1 MKALTSLFLLFFIC
15 ISPVFAQNI
24 TLLHKR
30 DSVRLSLN
38 IGKSS
43 DNTYTKGKG
52 AEISGTFPKNDT
64 IDNSWLTNSFIEIG
78 FVSDSSQWSLGFV
91 GEIHKNT
98 LIKEEQDVRQYGISV
113 SKVIVAKRDNK
124 TKASDFDIPV
134 SLSLKNSEDFIKETK
149 TFQVIG
155 GVTFNHFTAP
165 SILKTQSQFPKI
177 GSGLGKVIGFSH
189 NHNIGFAY
197 LGADENVLLGQFDFE
212 FNTYIFPAL
221 SDKWIDKTDLFR
233 LQFSYKGRTPLFD
246 ETELDLNNQISLQ
259 AGINLAFD
267 KKNSIELAY
276 NWIQGADPLKGLDN
290 QKYETITAKVKIALK

>member
-1 MKALTSLFLLFFIC
+1 MKALTSLFLCFFIC
-15 ISPVFAQNI
+15 ISSVFAQKM

-43 DNTYTKGKG
+43 DNSYTKGKG

-78 FVSDSSQWSLGFV
+78 LVSDSSQWSFGFV

-98 LIKEEQDVRQYGISV
+98 LIEKEQDVRQYGISLN
-113 SKVIVAKRDNK
+113 KVIVAKRDQK
-124 TKASDFDIPV
+124 TQVADFEIPV
-134 SLSLKNSEDFIKETK
+134 SLSLKNSENFIKETK

-155 GVTFNHFTAP
+155 SVTFNHYTAP
-165 SILKTQSQFPKI
+165 SILRTQAQFPKI
-177 GSGLGKVIGFSH
+177 SSGLGRIIGFSH

-197 LGADENVLLGQFDFE
+197 LASDENVFLGQFDFE
-212 FNTYIFPAL
+212 LNTYIFPAL
-221 SDKWIDKTDLFR
+221 SDKWIDKTDLFK
-233 LQFSYKGRTPLFD
+233 LQFSYTGRTPLLG
-246 ETELDLNNQISLQ
+246 ETELDLNSYISLQ

-276 NWIQGADPLKGLDN
+276 NWIQGADPLKGLEN
-290 QKYETITAKVKIALK
+290 QNYETITAKVKIALK